1 MIGKRSSGSRF
12 RLTRLAPTPSGY
24 LHLGNIFSFSITARL
39 AELTG
44 AETLLRIDDLD
55 RVRVRPEYLQDVFES
70 LSFLGIP
77 WQRGP
82 RDVADFENSFS
93 QASREPLYQKQ
104 LEALAAAGLVYACN
118 CTRAQLEAH
127 GEAGYP
133 GHCRNKGLPL
143 DAADSCWRFRTD
155 PDQLIEMIT
164 LDRGAVRTTLPA
176 TMRDFVVRKKDGHA
190 AYQLA
195 SLCDDTHFGTD
206 LIVRGADLWD
216 STLAQLTLAGVLGHS
231 SFSATRF
238 YHHQLF
244 YEQGGK
250 LSKTT
255 GAASIHFMRSNGSTP
270 AGIFQ
275 RIAQMA
281 GMHAKDWRE
290 LGDGVLDKLDL

>member
-1 MIGKRSSGSRF
+1 MTVIRPTVSKF
-12 RLTRLAPTPSGY
+12 QLTRLAPTPSGY
-24 LHLGNIFSFSITARL
+24 LHLGNVYSFSITARL

-55 RVRVRPEYLQDVFES
+55 RIRVRPGYLQDIFDT

-77 WQRGP
+77 WQQGP
-82 RDVADFENSFS
+82 RDLADFENNFS
-93 QASREPLYQKQ
+93 QSTRELLYQKR
-104 LEALAAAGLVYACN
+104 LELLASAGLVYACN

-133 GHCRNKGLPL
+133 GHCRDKQLPL
-143 DAADSCWRFRTD
+143 DGPDSCWRFRTD
-155 PDQLIEMIT
+155 ASIMIEVNT
-164 LDRGAVRTTLPA
+164 LDRGNVRTTLPA
-176 TMRDFVVRKKDGHA
+176 TMHDFVVRKKDGHA

-195 SLCDDTHFGTD
+195 SLCDDIHFGTD

-216 STLAQLTLAGVLGHS
+216 STLAQLTLAKVLGEHS
-231 SFSATRF
+231 FAAATF

-255 GAASIHFMRSNGSTP
+255 GAASVHFMRSSGAT
-270 AGIFQ
+270 ADEIFE
-275 RIAQMA
+275 RVAQMA

-290 LGDGVLDKLDL
+290 LGDGVLDKIAL